1 MRSIARVV
9 LVVIALDAAIA
20 CNSGPK
26 EGDAMKPAGLREKV
40 QALLAELEQQPPTAY
55 DLGTPQLA
63 ETPAVESLVRMG
75 AVIEP
80 ELIEAMDS
88 SASRKQVAYAIL
100 VLGRL
105 GEQQALEPLKRL
117 RERYEG
123 RQSKDEWDFAVI
135 GQCNT
140 AIAELQRHAR

>member
-1 MRSIARVV
+1 MRSMAHVV
-9 LVVIALDAAIA
+9 LVVIALGAAIA
-20 CNSGPK
+20 CNSGRK
-26 EGDAMKPAGLREKV
+26 GGDAMTPAGLREKV
-40 QALLAELEQQPPTAY
+40 QALLAELEQQPPAAY
-55 DLGTPQLA
+55 DLGTPRLA

-75 AVIEP
+75 PAIEP
-80 ELIEAMDS
+80 ELIERMER
-88 SASRKQVAYAIL
+88 SASKKQVAYAVL

-140 AIAELQRHAR
+140 AISELQRRAQ